1 MYTET
6 DTGHGTHLTINRPRD
21 IKTDQVKNH
30 CHEGCHARKG
40 VNLRKE

>member
-1 MYTET
+1 MYNEAEA
-6 DTGHGTHLTINRPRD
+6 GNGTHLTVNRPCG
-21 IKTDQVKNH
+21 IKTDQVEDY